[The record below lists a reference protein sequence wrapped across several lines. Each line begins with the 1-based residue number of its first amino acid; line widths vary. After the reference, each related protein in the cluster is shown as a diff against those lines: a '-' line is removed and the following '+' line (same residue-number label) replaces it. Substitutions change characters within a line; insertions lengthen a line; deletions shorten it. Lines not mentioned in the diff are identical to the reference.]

1 MIESAAVNF
10 ALCILIW
17 LVQLVIYP
25 SFAVIE
31 EAQFRQWHK
40 RYTLRISFIVIPLM
54 LSQVVLLGRL
64 IYQNSFNAVSL
75 IQGLLIFSAWVVTYT
90 LSVPCHK
97 KLSKKKDTSQIKRLI
112 ASNWLR
118 TVAWTTTSILD
129 LINLAY

>member
-1 MIESAAVNF
+1 MMIESTVVNF
-10 ALCILIW
+10 GLCILIW

-25 SFAVIE
+25 SFEEIE
-31 EAQFRQWHK
+31 ESRFPQWHK
-40 RYTLRISFIVIPLM
+40 RYTLRISCLVLPLM
-54 LSQVVLLGRL
+54 LSQVVLFGHL

-75 IQGLLIFSAWVVTYT
+75 IQGLLIFSAWVVTFT

-97 KLSKKKDTSQIKRLI
+97 KLSKKKDTYQIKRLI

-129 LINLAY
+129 LINLT